1 MSSNTVTVNRD
12 CQLYKEC
19 SFCEKRA
26 VWVCIFS
33 SLALTAFKVI
43 VGFISGSKA
52 ILGDALYSFKDFV
65 ISVIVMIGIRVS
77 GKPADER
84 HPYGHG
90 KVEFLAILLMSIFI
104 IIAAVFL
111 FIHSIKDIMM
121 SIQNKIMPP
130 TLIAFWAALISMVAY
145 YRLTNYINCVGERVK
160 SPVLKVNAI
169 HTHTDAVS
177 SALVAMAVLGTNFGI
192 FFLDPFV
199 AIIEA
204 LDLIRVSSKM
214 LNNSL
219 NGIMDAQTD
228 SEIAK
233 KIESIALLVPD
244 VRKVSKVITRQAG
257 SHLYA
262 DMTIKI
268 DPHKTHE
275 EGYLIINQV
284 RESILK
290 GVKNITG
297 VNLSF
302 EPYFS

>member
-1 MSSNTVTVNRD
+1 M
-12 CQLYKEC
+12 
-19 SFCEKRA
+19 
-26 VWVCIFS
+26 WVCIFS
-33 SLALTAFKVI
+33 SLALTLFKVI

-65 ISVIVMIGIRVS
+65 ISIVVMIGIRVS

-145 YRLTNYINCVGERVK
+145 YRLTTYIQCVGERVK
-160 SPVLKVNAI
+160 SPVLKVNAM
-169 HTHTDAVS
+169 HSHSDAIS
-177 SALVAMAVLGTNFGI
+177 SALVAMAVLGTNYGI

-199 AIIEA
+199 AIIET
-204 LDLIRVSSKM
+204 LDLIRLSSKM

-219 NGIMDAQTD
+219 NGIMDAQVD
-228 SEIAK
+228 SDITK
-233 KIESIALLVPD
+233 KIESIALLVPG
-244 VRKVSKVITRQAG
+244 VRKVAKVIIRQAG

-262 DMTIKI
+262 DMVIKI
-268 DPHKTHE
+268 DSHKTHE
-275 EGYLIINQV
+275 EGYLMMNQV
-284 RESILK
+284 RESIVK
-290 GVKNITG
+290 GIKDIAG

>member
-1 MSSNTVTVNRD
+1 MSSNTIAVNGD

-19 SFCEKRA
+19 SFCERRA

-33 SLALTAFKVI
+33 CLALTLFKVI

-52 ILGDALYSFKDFV
+52 ILGDALYSFKDFI
-65 ISVIVMIGIRVS
+65 ISIVVMIGMRVS
-77 GKPADER
+77 GRPADER
-84 HPYGHG
+84 HPYGYG
-90 KVEFLAILLMSIFI
+90 KVEFLAILFMSIFI

-121 SIQNKIMPP
+121 IIQNRIMPP

-145 YRLTNYINCVGERVK
+145 YRLTSYINCVGERVK
-160 SPVLKVNAI
+160 SPVLKVNAM
-169 HTHTDAVS
+169 HSHSDAIT

-199 AIIEA
+199 AIIET
-204 LDLIRVSSKM
+204 LDLIRLSSKM
-214 LNNSL
+214 LNDSL
-219 NGIMDAQTD
+219 NGIMDTQVNG
-228 SEIAK
+228 EIAK
-233 KIESIALLVPD
+233 KIESIALLVPG
-244 VRKVSKVITRQAG
+244 VRKVSKVVTRQSG
-257 SHLYA
+257 SHVYA
-262 DMTIKI
+262 DMAIKI

-275 EGYLIINQV
+275 EGYLIMNQV
-284 RESILK
+284 RDSILK
-290 GVKNITG
+290 RVNNVTG